1 MVENKNDNQTNSL
14 IMKALSEDEIDF
26 LKELG
31 NIGSGSAANALAA
44 FSNRKIMMN
53 IPRFRKLTTED
64 LSRESWKNYSL
75 EIPFVTIS
83 TKAIDEDNH
92 SLHILII
99 FDEDTLKA
107 LLPIMRSSTTNINIT
122 NLSAFD
128 QSILHEIGNIL
139 SLRYISA

>member
-44 FSNRKIMMN
+44 LSNRKIMMN

-107 LLPIMRSSTTNINIT
+107 
-122 NLSAFD
+122 
-128 QSILHEIGNIL
+128 
-139 SLRYISA
+139 